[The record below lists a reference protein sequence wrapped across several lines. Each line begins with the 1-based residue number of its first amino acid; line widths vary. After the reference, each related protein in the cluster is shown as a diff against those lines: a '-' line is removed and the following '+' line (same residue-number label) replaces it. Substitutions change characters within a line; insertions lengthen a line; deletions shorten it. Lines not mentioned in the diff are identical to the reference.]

1 MQSRVRE
8 LGVSIIHYQV
18 DLHEKVFY
26 MAGFKRKR
34 ITDDLVDWYFLQ
46 IDECTYLDSPD
57 LKRKVELL
65 AINIFEDLQNILS
78 GSLEIAISIDQKMG

>member
-1 MQSRVRE
+1 MQDSF
-8 LGVSIIHYQV
+8 V
-18 DLHEKVFY
+18 DLLK
-26 MAGFKRKR
+26 
-34 ITDDLVDWYFLQ
+34 LLQ
-46 IDECTYLDSPD
+46 IEKSIYLDSPN